1 MHKHTHIHAHTNEH
15 TRALTLEHKSVCVC
29 VRIVKTK
36 VTTRIITTAK
46 KCNNQ
51 EKIQTQKQ
59 KKMCMLTGS
68 SKTTGDENEMKTGA
82 KLSSPSAVCPCL
94 GVSVG
99 VAVVV
104 VVGDTCDTLH
114 STSCSCVCNCNTA
127 ASTYF
132 YPLAKI
138 FECFL
143 LFFFIF

>member
-1 MHKHTHIHAHTNEH
+1 MHKHTHTHIHAHTNEH
-15 TRALTLEHKSVCVC
+15 TRALTLEHKSVCVCVC

-99 VAVVV
+99 V

-114 STSCSCVCNCNTA
+114 STSCSCVCNCNC
-127 ASTYF
+127 S
-132 YPLAKI
+132 I
-138 FECFL
+138 NVFL
-143 LFFFIF
+143 PISENI

>member
-1 MHKHTHIHAHTNEH
+1 MHKHTHTYIHAHTNEH
-15 TRALTLEHKSVCVC
+15 TRALTLEHKSVCVCVC

-82 KLSSPSAVCPCL
+82 KLSSLSAVGRLSLPWRQRWRRRRRRRRRHL
-94 GVSVG
+94 RY
-99 VAVVV
+99 VAFNK
-104 VVGDTCDTLH
+104 LQLRLQLQH
-114 STSCSCVCNCNTA
+114 CSINV
-127 ASTYF
+127 
-132 YPLAKI
+132 
-138 FECFL
+138 FL
-143 LFFFIF
+143 PISENI